1 MLLET
6 LPIVWKIVRDLPFK
20 VKIFNFGA
28 NVASLDKLSA
38 ICLIVPINMI
48 RPIFNYINPIISY
61 QD

>member
-38 ICLIVPINMI
+38 ICLIVPIDII
-48 RPIFNYINPIISY
+48 RPYLTMLIR
-61 QD
+61 